1 MIIENGVKR
10 IRMGWE
16 NDFVNKVILSDG
28 TVLQNMQ
35 FRLDATIPSD
45 EELDRID
52 KENMKETRKQSKED
66 ILYEFE
72 RKECELREI
81 TEMLWLVYEDYYA
94 LRKDDL
100 YTKANNYDRLETY
113 LINIHSLLYARHK
126 EMEGFI
132 NKINREVK

>member
-1 MIIENGVKR
+1 MIIENGVKC

-126 EMEGFI
+126 EMEDFI